1 MKKLIIVLVIFAIII
16 IANIIIFNLLNN
28 NNKDIAS
35 TNTHVNTNVNT
46 ANNTD
51 ANQLNQER
59 TNNGDA
65 STVCF
70 TSDISSE
77 GLMKYIMN
85 YNSNHKE
92 MLQLKYQ
99 QERPEEIIIFLQT

>member
-1 MKKLIIVLVIFAIII
+1 MKKLIIVLVIIAIII
-16 IANIIIFNLLNN
+16 IAIIIIFNLLNN

-51 ANQLNQER
+51 ANQLNQEG

-65 STVCF
+65 STVYF

-77 GLMKYIMN
+77 GLMKIYI
-85 YNSNHKE
+85 E
-92 MLQLKYQ
+92 LQ
-99 QERPEEIIIFLQT
+99 IQTTRKCCS